1 MGFKTIILSE
11 RRVSY
16 IRFLVQVKDS
26 YLEKISSSVLLAGL
40 ASVSIFQLMSTEER
54 SEMLTSL

>member
-1 MGFKTIILSE
+1 M
-11 RRVSY
+11 
-16 IRFLVQVKDS
+16 DS

-54 SEMLTSL
+54 SEMLTSLWIVKEGNYHF

>member
-1 MGFKTIILSE
+1 M
-11 RRVSY
+11 
-16 IRFLVQVKDS
+16 QVKDS